1 MSKQL
6 SEDRSEWSEEDV
18 QYAHDRAVITA
29 DEANELLEGLG
40 SEVHYDTDPTS
51 APPAKG
57 EPVGPLGGSAQ
68 SEAQDTYDDMTV
80 AELKE
85 ELDSR
90 GVEYMSDDRKAD
102 LVSRLRNEQGA

>member
-1 MSKQL
+1 MSKKL
-6 SEDRSEWSEEDV
+6 DEDRTEWSEEDI
-18 QYAHDRAVITA
+18 QYAHDRSVVTA
-29 DEANELLEGLG
+29 DEANELLELVG
-40 SEVHYDTDPTS
+40 SDFRYDTDPTS

-68 SEAQDTYDDMTV
+68 AAEDNYDDMTV

-85 ELDSR
+85 ELDSQ

-102 LVSRLRNEQGA
+102 LVSRLRNEQVS